1 MKTTLMKVL
10 FAAFS
15 LCLLCSF
22 IPSFVS
28 AQEVSDI
35 VSSLTES
42 QKRELDTI
50 QAESIELQK
59 GLNDKILNLSNKTN
73 AISIAFQN
81 LSMIF
86 ENGSLSPNARSILTK
101 QINELF
107 SELDTYYSPL
117 AQTQKT
123 ITARINQLTSINN
136 NFKIMD
142 SSNIA
147 DLNDKA
153 KNLLTTYQ
161 NLNKNLEQ
169 NLKPTKELLDNIA
182 SLSGNFE
189 KLLPKLWLDYYVN
202 ATENLFSSLVWQ
214 NELKNLKD
222 IYSTTIRTL
231 RNDLPSTQESWALF
245 LIRVITICIILGV
258 PLYSSVKFTKKLP
271 ETVHNAWKT
280 ILKTCMPAI
289 LLGIAFYYGSLQK
302 HTIYQIGMG
311 ISAILMCYGLIHLAF
326 ILQNLQ
332 KQTEPAK
339 PAIRIFIPVLFASL
353 ALLTFTP
360 LILTLSFIWAV
371 ILIYIIYYL
380 IKTPKSSCKISNYIL
395 SGFLLVNIIGILITP
410 NGLARLSILITLL
423 YICLGVGIYLAFGI
437 IRLAKIVQDYLQAR
451 SSNVFA
457 YELAYAFL
465 FPIVLLIAFF
475 IPFTWIFAY
484 PGGLYIVKNF
494 SNFDF
499 NFGSFSV
506 NSLQIFTILIVFYVT
521 KSIIKVLNNYI
532 DNNLSKNKNSSVST
546 LTAPIKTT
554 VNFGCWGLFLLYA
567 LYALGFSL
575 TSITVVAGG
584 LSVGIG
590 LGLQSFVQNI
600 TSGFSLIFGQTIREG
615 DIVDV
620 AGISGVIQKISLRA
634 TQVRTFDNAV
644 VFVPNSAFLSSTFTN
659 WTHNGKMVRKS
670 IPLGVAYGTDVN
682 LVTDTVMDIVNNDP
696 DVLKN
701 PEPSI
706 LFMNFGASSLDFELR
721 IWVADINNAAGIM
734 AKVRYAINEAFKEK
748 NIEIP
753 FPQTDIHV
761 YQSGKK
767 E

>member
-1 MKTTLMKVL
+1 MKANFIKVFFL
-10 FAAFS
+10 TICLCVFGSFS
-15 LCLLCSF
+15 S
-22 IPSFVS
+22 VS
-28 AQEVSDI
+28 AEEVSDI

-50 QAESIELQK
+50 QSEYAELEK
-59 GLNDKILNLSNKTN
+59 NLNDKILHLSNKTN
-73 AISIAFQN
+73 EVSLTFQN

-86 ENGSLSPNARSILTK
+86 ENGSLSPNTRSILTK

-107 SELDTYYSPL
+107 TQLDIFYTPL

-123 ITARINQLTSINN
+123 IAARINQLSSIIN

-142 SSNIA
+142 SSDNA
-147 DLNDKA
+147 ELNTKA
-153 KNLLTTYQ
+153 QELLKSYQ
-161 NLNKNLEQ
+161 TLNTNLEQ
-169 NLKPTKELLDNIA
+169 NLPPTKTLLDRISA
-182 SLSGNFE
+182 LSGNFE

-202 ATENLFSSLVWQ
+202 ATDNLFSSLVWQ
-214 NELKNLKD
+214 NEIKNFKD
-222 IYSTTIRTL
+222 IFSTTARTL
-231 RNDLPSTQESWALF
+231 RNDLPGTQIAWIIF
-245 LIRVITICIILGV
+245 LVRVLMICIILGV
-258 PLYSSVKFTKKLP
+258 PLYSSVKFTQKMP
-271 ETVHNAWKT
+271 EQVHSAWKT
-280 ILKTCMPAI
+280 ILKVCMPSI
-289 LLGIAFYYGSLQK
+289 ILGIAFYYSSLQR

-332 KQTEPAK
+332 KKTDLTK
-339 PAIRIFIPVLFASL
+339 PAIRIFVPVLFASL

-371 ILIYIIYYL
+371 ILICTIYYL
-380 IKTPKSSCKISNYIL
+380 IKIPKASCKISNYIL
-395 SGFLLVNIIGILITP
+395 TGFLIVNIIGILITP

-437 IRLAKIVQDYLQAR
+437 IRLAKIVQEYLQTKEQ
-451 SSNVFA
+451 NTFA
-457 YELAYAFL
+457 CELAYAFL
-465 FPIVLLIAFF
+465 FPILLLIGFA
-475 IPFTWIFAY
+475 IPFTWILAY
-484 PGGLYIVKNF
+484 PGGMYLIKNF

-506 NSLQIFTILIVFYVT
+506 NSFQIFTILIVFYIT
-521 KSIIKVLNNYI
+521 KSIIKFLNNFI
-532 DNNLSKNKNSSVST
+532 ENNWSGNKDSAVST
-546 LTAPIKTT
+546 LTAPIKTS
-554 VNFGCWGLFLLYA
+554 VNFGCWGLFILYA
-567 LYALGFSL
+567 LNVLGFSL

-590 LGLQSFVQNI
+590 IGLQSFVQNI
-600 TSGFSLIFGQTIREG
+600 FSGFSLIFGRNIREG

-644 VFVPNSAFLSSTFTN
+644 VFVPNSAFLSSTFVN

-670 IPLGVAYGTDVN
+670 IMLGVAYGTDVN
-682 LVTDTVMDIVNNDP
+682 LVTDTVMDIVKKDP

-701 PEPSI
+701 PEPAI
-706 LFMNFGASSLDFELR
+706 LFMDFGASSLDFELR

-734 AKVRYAINEAFKEK
+734 AKIRYEIINAFKEK

-761 YQSGKK
+761 YQTEK

>member
-142 SSNIA
+142 SSNI
-147 DLNDKA
+147 
-153 KNLLTTYQ
+153 
-161 NLNKNLEQ
+161 NKNLEQ

-371 ILIYIIYYL
+371 
-380 IKTPKSSCKISNYIL
+380 ISNYIL

>member
-147 DLNDKA
+147 DLN
-153 KNLLTTYQ
+153 
-161 NLNKNLEQ
+161 
-169 NLKPTKELLDNIA
+169 
-182 SLSGNFE
+182 
-189 KLLPKLWLDYYVN
+189 
-202 ATENLFSSLVWQ
+202 ENLFSSLVWQ

>member
-1 MKTTLMKVL
+1 MKTNFINIFFLT
-10 FAAFS
+10 FF
-15 LCLLCSF
+15 LCLFGTFS
-22 IPSFVS
+22 SVS
-28 AQEVSDI
+28 AEEVSDI

-50 QAESIELQK
+50 QSEYTELEK
-59 GLNDKILNLSNKTN
+59 NLNDKILHLSNKTN
-73 AISIAFQN
+73 EISLTFQN

-107 SELDTYYSPL
+107 AQLDLFYTPL

-123 ITARINQLTSINN
+123 ISARINQLSSIIN
-136 NFKIMD
+136 NFKIID
-142 SSNIA
+142 SPDIA
-147 DLNDKA
+147 ELNTKA
-153 KNLLTTYQ
+153 QNLLTAYQ
-161 NLNKNLEQ
+161 KLNKKLEQ
-169 NLKPTKELLDNIA
+169 NLPPTKKLLESISA
-182 SLSGNFE
+182 LSSNFE

-202 ATENLFSSLVWQ
+202 ATDNLFSSLVWQ
-214 NELKNLKD
+214 NEIKNFKD
-222 IYSTTIRTL
+222 IFSTTARTL
-231 RNDLPSTQESWALF
+231 RNDLPGTKIAWIIF
-245 LIRVITICIILGV
+245 LVRVLMICVILGV
-258 PLYSSVKFTKKLP
+258 PLYSSLKLTRKFP
-271 ETVHNAWKT
+271 EQVHTAWKT
-280 ILKTCMPAI
+280 ILQVCMPSI
-289 LLGIAFYYGSLQK
+289 ILGIAFYYSSLQR

-332 KQTEPAK
+332 KKTDLTK
-339 PAIRIFIPVLFASL
+339 PAVRVFVPVLFASL

-360 LILTLSFIWAV
+360 LILTLSFIWTL
-371 ILIYIIYYL
+371 ILVCTIYYL
-380 IKTPKSSCKISNYIL
+380 IKTPKTSCKISNYIL
-395 SGFLLVNIIGILITP
+395 TGFLIVNIIGILITP

-437 IRLAKIVQDYLQAR
+437 IRLAKIVQEYLQTRQQNA
-451 SSNVFA
+451 FA

-465 FPIVLLIAFF
+465 FPILLLIGLI
-475 IPFTWIFAY
+475 IPFTWILAY
-484 PGGLYIVKNF
+484 PGGMYIIKNF

-506 NSLQIFTILIVFYVT
+506 NSFQIFTILIVFYIT
-521 KSIIKVLNNYI
+521 KSIIKFLNNFI
-532 DNNLSKNKNSSVST
+532 DNNLSSNKDSAMST

-554 VNFGCWGLFLLYA
+554 VNFGCWGLFILYA
-567 LYALGFSL
+567 LNVLGFSL

-584 LSVGIG
+584 LSVGVG

-600 TSGFSLIFGQTIREG
+600 FSGFSLIFGRNIREG

-620 AGISGVIQKISLRA
+620 AGINGVIQKISLRA

-644 VFVPNSAFLSSTFTN
+644 VFVPNSAFLASTFVN

-670 IPLGVAYGTDVN
+670 IMLGVAYGTDLN
-682 LVTDTVMDIVNNDP
+682 LVTDTVMTIVKNDP

-701 PEPSI
+701 PEPTI
-706 LFMNFGASSLDFELR
+706 LFMDFGASSLDFELR

-734 AKVRYAINEAFKEK
+734 AKIRYEINEAFKEK

-761 YQSGKK
+761 YQTEK

>member
-1 MKTTLMKVL
+1 MKTTVIKIL

-15 LCLLCSF
+15 LCLLCTS
-22 IPSFVS
+22 PSFVS

-35 VSSLTES
+35 VSSLVES

-50 QAESIELQK
+50 QTECTELQK
-59 GLNDKILNLSNKTN
+59 GLNDKILNLNNKTN
-73 AISIAFQN
+73 EISLAFQN
-81 LSMIF
+81 LSVLF
-86 ENGSLSPNARSILTK
+86 ENGSLSPNTRSILTK
-101 QINELF
+101 QLNELF
-107 SELDTYYSPL
+107 SELDTYYTPL
-117 AQTQKT
+117 AQTQQK
-123 ITARINQLTSINN
+123 ITSRINQLTSIIN
-136 NFKIMD
+136 NFKIID
-142 SSNIA
+142 SSSFTE
-147 DLNDKA
+147 LNEEAQK
-153 KNLLTTYQ
+153 LLTTYQ

-169 NLKPTKELLDNIA
+169 NLKPTQTLLDNIV
-182 SLSGNFE
+182 SLSSNF
-189 KLLPKLWLDYYVN
+189 KKVLPKLWLDYYVN
-202 ATENLFSSLVWQ
+202 ATDNLFSSLVWQ
-214 NELKNLKD
+214 NEIKNFKD
-222 IYSTTIRTL
+222 IYSTTLRTL
-231 RNDLPSTQESWALF
+231 RNDLPSTQEAWVLF
-245 LIRVITICIILGV
+245 LIRVITICLILGV

-332 KQTEPAK
+332 KQTELTK
-339 PAIRIFIPVLFASL
+339 PAIRIFIPILFASL

-371 ILIYIIYYL
+371 ILICTIYYL
-380 IKTPKSSCKISNYIL
+380 IKTPKSSCKISNAIL

-410 NGLARLSILITLL
+410 NGLARLSILITLV

-437 IRLAKIVQDYLQAR
+437 VRLAKIAQDYIQTR
-451 SSNVFA
+451 SANIFA

-484 PGGLYIVKNF
+484 PGGYYLVKNI

-506 NSLQIFTILIVFYVT
+506 NTFQIFTILIVFYVT

-532 DNNLSKNKNSSVST
+532 DNNLAKKNNSSVST
-546 LTAPIKTT
+546 LKAPIKTT
-554 VNFGCWGLFLLYA
+554 VNFGCWGLFLIYA

-584 LSVGIG
+584 LSVGVG
-590 LGLQSFVQNI
+590 LGLQGIIQNI
-600 TSGFSLIFGQTIREG
+600 SSGLSLIFGQTIREG
-615 DIVDV
+615 DVVDV

-634 TQVRTFDNAV
+634 TQVLTFDNAV
-644 VFVPNSAFLSSTFTN
+644 VFVPNSAFLTSSFTN

-670 IPLGVAYGTDVN
+670 IPLGVAYGTDLN
-682 LVTDTVMDIVNNDP
+682 LVTDTVMDIVNKNP

-706 LFMNFGASSLDFELR
+706 LFMDFGASSLDFELR
-721 IWVADINNAAGIM
+721 IWVADIDNAAGIM
-734 AKVRYAINEAFKEK
+734 GKVRYDINEAFNEK
-748 NIEIP
+748 GIEIP

-761 YQSGKK
+761 YQSGDK